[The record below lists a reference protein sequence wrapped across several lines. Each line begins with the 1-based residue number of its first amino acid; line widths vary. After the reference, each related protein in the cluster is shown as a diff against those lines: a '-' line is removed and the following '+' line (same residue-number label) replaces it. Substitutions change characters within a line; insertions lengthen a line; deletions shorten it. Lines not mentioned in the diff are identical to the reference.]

1 MKVTKELL
9 EQLILE
15 EMELEEGYLDR
26 LRAAYAQGGAQRKA
40 ALKNLGRLGK
50 AEMDDVGPIP
60 AAQAG
65 RTAATKKL
73 GQIAS
78 QKIKKHVSKLT
89 NANFK
94 AKQALE
100 EDLKELGLM
109 QTPESRK
116 EVNTILVA
124 MDKATKRLEAE
135 MGKIALDLSRLGQFQ
150 ADSGEAALKRYFQ
163 RYDDEHNKKKKKAAA
178 AE

>member
-15 EMELEEGYLDR
+15 EMEEMELEEGTLDR
-26 LRAAYAQGGAQRKA
+26 MRAAFSGARA
-40 ALKNLGRLGK
+40 GTLGIGKNIARLGK
-50 AEMDDVGPIP
+50 KAKTAVLGGAEDEDDVGPVSV
-60 AAQAG
+60 AQAG
-65 RTAATKKL
+65 RTAATGKL

-78 QKIKKHVSKLT
+78 QRIKKHTSKLT

-100 EDLKELGLM
+100 KDLEKFGLM
-109 QTPESRK
+109 KTPESKR
-116 EVNTILVA
+116 EVDIILVA

-135 MGKIALDLSRLGQFQ
+135 MGKIALDLSRLGQVGPKPARWPAPQ
-150 ADSGEAALKRYFQ
+150 TQ
-163 RYDDEHNKKKKKAAA
+163 QNNK
-178 AE
+178 